1 VPTGSRAIVRT
12 VRGDLDP
19 ADLGPTDAHEHLFL
33 ETPLQ
38 PGDTFQDVDRAIA
51 EAATLVA
58 AGARALVDWTPL
70 GLGRRA
76 DGLVAVSEATGLH
89 VVAATGLHRDAHYAA
104 DSWVRTAT
112 VASLEQRFV
121 EEVTQGMDGTD
132 ARAGV
137 IKVGA
142 GYHVVSALEAT
153 AFEAAAGAHAAT
165 GAPVCVHTQ
174 HGTMGE
180 ALVERLRDLGVAPA
194 AIILAHLDRNP
205 DAGEHTAIA
214 ETGAWLQYDGP
225 GRTKYWPDST
235 ILALIADVAGRG
247 HGDRLLV
254 GGDVGRANMMRAYG
268 GGPGMDYVF
277 ARFRPRLARELGD
290 DLARAIFEDNPA
302 RAFAFVPRHDEGRAA

>member
-1 VPTGSRAIVRT
+1 VTAASQTIVRT
-12 VRGDLDP
+12 VRGDIDP
-19 ADLGPTDAHEHLFL
+19 AELGPTDAHEHLFL

-38 PGDTFQDVDRAIA
+38 PRDTFQDVDLAIA
-51 EAATLVA
+51 EAATLVT
-58 AGARALVDWTPL
+58 AGVHALVDWTPL

-89 VVAATGLHRDAHYAA
+89 VVAATGLHRDAHYEA
-104 DSWVRTAT
+104 DAWARTAT
-112 VASLEQRFV
+112 VVMLEERFID
-121 EEVTQGMDGTD
+121 ELTRGMDGTG

-142 GYHVVSALEAT
+142 SYHHVSALEAT
-153 AFEAAAGAHAAT
+153 AFESAAAAHAAT

-180 ALVERLRDLGVAPA
+180 GLVERLRNLGVQPSAV
-194 AIILAHLDRNP
+194 ILAHLDRNP

-235 ILALIADVAGRG
+235 ILALIADVAERG

-277 ARFRPRLARELGD
+277 ARFRPRLARELGG

-302 RAFAFVPRHDEGRAA
+302 RAFAFVPRHDEGSAA

>member
-1 VPTGSRAIVRT
+1 VTAPPQAIVRT
-12 VRGDLDP
+12 VRGDIDP
-19 ADLGPTDAHEHLFL
+19 AELGPTDAHEHLFL

-51 EAATLVA
+51 EAATVVA

-89 VVAATGLHRDAHYAA
+89 IVAATGLHRDAHYPP
-104 DSWVRTAT
+104 DSWARSAS
-112 VASLEQRFV
+112 VALLAQRFAG
-121 EEVTQGMDGTD
+121 ELTQGMDTTG

-142 GYHVVSALEAT
+142 GYHAVSLLEAT
-153 AFEAAAGAHAAT
+153 AFEAAAAAHAAT

-180 ALVERLRDLGVAPA
+180 GLVERLRDLGVAPA
-194 AIILAHLDRNP
+194 AVILAHLDRNP

-235 ILALIADVAGRG
+235 ILALIADVAARG
-247 HGDRLLV
+247 HGGRLLV
-254 GGDVGRANMMRAYG
+254 GGDVGRASMMRAYG

-302 RAFAFVPRHDEGRAA
+302 RAFAFVPTDDEGRTA